1 MKSSKRL
8 VCLLAAGFALFLSG
22 FGAAPAAAD
31 VVPPGTEDE
40 IRERLQPFG
49 QLCRAGEDCGQA
61 TAAAAS
67 GSLSGEEVY
76 NQFCFACHASG
87 VGGAPMLGDADGWAP
102 RISNGMD
109 TLWEHTLNGIN
120 AMPAKGTCMSCSDDE
135 LRAALDYMVES
146 AQ

>member
-8 VCLLAAGFALFLSG
+8 VCLLAAGLSLLLSG
-22 FGAAPAAAD
+22 LGATTAAAD

-49 QLCRAGEDCGQA
+49 NLCRAGEDCGQA
-61 TAAAAS
+61 TAATAS
-67 GSLSGEEVY
+67 GALSGEDVY
-76 NQFCFACHASG
+76 NQFCFACHTTG
-87 VGGAPMLGDADGWAP
+87 VGGAPMLGDVDAWSP
-102 RISNGMD
+102 RIAQGMD

-135 LRAALDYMVES
+135 LRSALDYMVDS